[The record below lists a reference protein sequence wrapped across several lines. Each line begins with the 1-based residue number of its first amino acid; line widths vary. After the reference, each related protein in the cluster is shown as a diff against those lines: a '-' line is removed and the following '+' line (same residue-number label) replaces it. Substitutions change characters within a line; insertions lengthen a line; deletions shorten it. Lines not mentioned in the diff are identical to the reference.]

1 MLLAFFFYF
10 AALANVGN
18 KFLISRHHWFIHK
31 WKPNEKRIFMQQA
44 TEIFLHDS
52 KDPDLKRMKSVSKTS
67 EEGQNYKIQ

>member
-1 MLLAFFFYF
+1 
-10 AALANVGN
+10 
-18 KFLISRHHWFIHK
+18 
-31 WKPNEKRIFMQQA
+31 MQQA